1 MLSRILIILLV
12 ATTTSAS
19 AIEKTWSLNYTLGDS
34 ESKTMAR
41 KAVIT
46 SIKRAAADDAGVYIQ
61 SEKNIDNGDLSE
73 KIKIISASIVK
84 INVLEERVSTTSTGD
99 IQLFVRASTDVD
111 ESILRSRIEQ
121 IKANKDKDQKIST
134 LLRERAA
141 LIKTLH
147 KLDGELRVKAVDSS
161 KADKLL
167 SQKDKV
173 MDSLNEQSLA
183 IENVFEKG
191 MLVAIAQELSFS
203 KERVFKSYAAWYDD
217 FIVRVN
223 TSLEF
228 NVKSVT
234 KKTIPV
240 KRKNYRGDWVLVEGE
255 SQDVYDLVLEIPN
268 EELFNEWATE
278 LYDSVIPGFS
288 PKAAGKG
295 ISPRDVWSLTGND
308 QKKTVMA
315 KLHYINENPL
325 IFRIS
330 VGNYIADLAYFGIT
344 PTYKGAMSK
353 TNWEYIV
360 FDKNDPDN
368 SFSNADH
375 QLEVINGSTKNYSKV
390 SMTQEGGI
398 QIKLQ
403 ISSEAAEEA
412 SRIEVELMKS
422 DYWNRGFASTVNAY
436 EMGKNKYSTSYNYG
450 F

>member
-73 KIKIISASIVK
+73 KIKIIAASIVK

-191 MLVAIAQELSFS
+191 MLVAIAQEPSFS

-234 KKTIPV
+234 KKPF
-240 KRKNYRGDWVLVEGE
+240 
-255 SQDVYDLVLEIPN
+255 P
-268 EELFNEWATE
+268 
-278 LYDSVIPGFS
+278 
-288 PKAAGKG
+288 
-295 ISPRDVWSLTGND
+295 
-308 QKKTVMA
+308 
-315 KLHYINENPL
+315 
-325 IFRIS
+325 
-330 VGNYIADLAYFGIT
+330 
-344 PTYKGAMSK
+344 
-353 TNWEYIV
+353 
-360 FDKNDPDN
+360 
-368 SFSNADH
+368 
-375 QLEVINGSTKNYSKV
+375 
-390 SMTQEGGI
+390 
-398 QIKLQ
+398 
-403 ISSEAAEEA
+403 
-412 SRIEVELMKS
+412 
-422 DYWNRGFASTVNAY
+422 
-436 EMGKNKYSTSYNYG
+436 
-450 F
+450 